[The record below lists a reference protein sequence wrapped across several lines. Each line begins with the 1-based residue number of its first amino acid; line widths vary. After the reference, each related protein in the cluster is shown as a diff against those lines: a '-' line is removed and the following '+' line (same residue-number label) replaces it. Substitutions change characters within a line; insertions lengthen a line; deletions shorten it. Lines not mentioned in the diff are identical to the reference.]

1 MAAGGLA
8 WAAYMLGDI
17 PTAGRWTLRTML
29 ASYGNRDLAGST
41 VSLPIGA
48 IMALALGKPR
58 EAATILGAFEALAE
72 RFGVRPPMA
81 LAAMIAGADPLER
94 ARESLQP
101 GEFNEALERGRRMT
115 LGETLDLVVGL
126 GMS

>member
-1 MAAGGLA
+1 MI
-8 WAAYMLGDI
+8 GDI

-29 ASYGNRDLAGST
+29 AAYGIRDLAGST

-48 IMALALGKPR
+48 IMALELGKPR

-72 RFGVRPPMA
+72 RYGVRPPMA

-94 ARESLQP
+94 ARASLHP
-101 GEFNEALERGRRMT
+101 DEFTDALELGRRMT
-115 LGETLDLVVGL
+115 LGETMDLVVGL
-126 GMS
+126 GVS